1 MAGGT
6 GRTSSKGICVKTL
19 LRSPMSLAI
28 STVAIAL
35 LSGCASTSYTRAPAP
50 APNAASGFV
59 SQEMGGTIRSIE
71 QSLQVLVDLERG
83 DEGPRKPTALG
94 TTVAGAAGP
103 NAAPVRMPNA
113 AVPQSE
119 LGQARI
125 AEHRQ
130 LSRQDLNTRIRLV
143 WTGDAEGLLRELS
156 RKVGF
161 SFSTSGTGQAP
172 VVHLN
177 HKEATV
183 EQVLRD
189 IAQQI
194 DAVADV
200 KVDTANR
207 RVVLAYKTI
216 STQ

>member
-28 STVAIAL
+28 SAVAIAL

-50 APNAASGFV
+50 APAASGFV

-83 DEGPRKPTALG
+83 DEGPRKSTALG

-103 NAAPVRMPNA
+103 NTAPVRMPNT
-113 AVPQSE
+113 AVAQSE

-130 LSRQDLNTRIRLV
+130 LSKQDLNTRIRLV

-161 SFSTSGTGQAP
+161 SFSTSGAGQVP

>member
-6 GRTSSKGICVKTL
+6 GRTSFKGICVKTL
-19 LRSPMSLAI
+19 LRSPMSLAV
-28 STVAIAL
+28 SAVAVAL
-35 LSGCASTSYTRAPAP
+35 LSGCASTSHSRAPAP
-50 APNAASGFV
+50 AASASGFV

-71 QSLQVLVDLERG
+71 QSLNVLVELERG
-83 DEGPRKPTALG
+83 DEGPRKSSALG
-94 TTVAGAAGP
+94 MTVAGADGP
-103 NAAPVRMPNA
+103 NAAPVGMPNR
-113 AVPQSE
+113 AVPNSE
-119 LGQARI
+119 IGQARI

-161 SFSTSGTGQAP
+161 SYSASGTGQAP

-177 HKEATV
+177 HQAATV

-189 IAQQI
+189 VAQQI

-207 RVVLAYKTI
+207 RVVLAYKTV
-216 STQ
+216 STR

>member
-1 MAGGT
+1 M
-6 GRTSSKGICVKTL
+6 KTL
-19 LRSPMSLAI
+19 HRSRLSLAL
-28 STVAIAL
+28 SAVAFVL
-35 LSGCASTSYTRAPAP
+35 LSGCASSSYTRAPAP
-50 APNAASGFV
+50 SPAASGFV
-59 SQEMGGTIRSIE
+59 SQEMGNTMRSIE

-83 DEGPRKPTALG
+83 DEGPRKSTALG
-94 TTVAGAAGP
+94 MTVAGAAGP
-103 NAAPVRMPNA
+103 NTSPVQMPNT

-130 LSRQDLNTRIRLV
+130 MSRQDLNTRVRLV
-143 WTGDAEGLLRELS
+143 WTGDADALLRELS

-161 SFSTSGTGQAP
+161 AYSTSGVGQLP

-183 EQVLRD
+183 EQVLKD
-189 IAQQI
+189 VAQQV
-194 DAVADV
+194 DDVADV
-200 KVDTANR
+200 KVDTTKR
-207 RVVLAYKTI
+207 RVILAYKTV

>member
-19 LRSPMSLAI
+19 LRSPMSLAV
-28 STVAIAL
+28 TAVAVAL
-35 LSGCASTSYTRAPAP
+35 LSGCASTSSSRAPAP
-50 APNAASGFV
+50 STSASGFV

-71 QSLQVLVDLERG
+71 QSLNVLVELERG
-83 DEGPRKPTALG
+83 DEGPRKSSALG
-94 TTVAGAAGP
+94 MTVAGAAGP
-103 NAAPVRMPNA
+103 NAAPVGMPNK
-113 AVPQSE
+113 AVPGSE
-119 LGQARI
+119 IGQARI

-161 SFSTSGTGQAP
+161 AYSTSGTGQAP

-189 IAQQI
+189 IAHQI

-207 RVVLAYKTI
+207 RVVLAYKTV
-216 STQ
+216 STR